1 MLHEQ
6 LTEQIIRCAFAIYNK
21 MGFGYL
27 ESVYERCM
35 AIELQK
41 AGLKA
46 VFQQEIPV
54 FYDGQSVGVFVA
66 DLLVEDCVLVELKSV
81 RLLADIHEVQLVH
94 YLKSTGIEIGLLI
107 NFGPSK
113 VDIRRK
119 IRTLPASL
127 PSSPSDPVD
136 PVYPVHKPSSHHD
149 S

>member
-6 LTEQIIRCAFAIYNK
+6 LTEQIIRCAFTIYNK

-41 AGLKA
+41 ADLKS

-54 FYDGQSVGVFVA
+54 FYEGESVGVFVA
-66 DLLVEDCVLVELKSV
+66 DLLVEDCVLVEFKSV
-81 RLLADIHEVQLVH
+81 RQLADIHEVQLVH

-107 NFGPSK
+107 NFGPAK
-113 VDIRRK
+113 VEIRRK
-119 IRTLPASL
+119 FRTLPA
-127 PSSPSDPVD
+127 PSPLAPSDPVD
-136 PVYPVHKPSSHHD
+136 PVNPVHHP
-149 S
+149 

>member
-6 LTEQIIRCAFAIYNK
+6 LTEQIIRSAFTIYNK
-21 MGFGYL
+21 MGFGYM

-46 VFQQEIPV
+46 EFQKEVPV
-54 FYDGQSVGVFVA
+54 IYDGESVGVFEA
-66 DLLVEDCVLVELKSV
+66 DPLVEGCILVELKSV
-81 RLLADIHEVQLVH
+81 RSLAEIHEVQLVH
-94 YLKSTGIEIGLLI
+94 YLKSTSIETGLLI
-107 NFGPSK
+107 NFGPAQ

-119 IRTLPASL
+119 VRTFPVSSAPAHPVNPVHPVHS
-127 PSSPSDPVD
+127 PSSA
-136 PVYPVHKPSSHHD
+136 HD